1 MGNISFL
8 TGSSSNSPSSIG
20 ESIYQLENCSVL
32 FLAAWQKT
40 PPDLVRAAR
49 VSSEAMAHLDH
60 IVNVILRARDDSKA
74 ASTYAGSQLEAALRG
89 QCGLSVA
96 PVTRSQQQALPASG
110 AGNGIIP
117 GVGVALTLEKLLNK
131 IKHRR
136 PNDANFRVDQT
147 GQHIFVVAV
156 DKPNQQPD
164 SIVEFTVKH
173 FCVQC
178 SNITQYI

>member
-8 TGSSSNSPSSIG
+8 TGASSNSPSSIG

-32 FLAAWQKT
+32 FLAAWQKVC
-40 PPDLVRAAR
+40 PDLVRAAR

-60 IVNVILRARDDSKA
+60 IVNVVLRARDDSKA
-74 ASTYAGSQLEAALRG
+74 ANTYAGSQLEAGLNG
-89 QCGLSVA
+89 QCGLSVVS
-96 PVTRSQQQALPASG
+96 VTRAQQQALPAAG
-110 AGNGIIP
+110 PGNGVVP
-117 GVGVALTLEKLLNK
+117 GTGAALTLERLLNK

-136 PNDANFRVDQT
+136 PNDSNFRVDQS

-156 DKPNQQPD
+156 DKPNHQPD
-164 SIVEFTVKH
+164 SIVEFPVKE

-178 SNITQYI
+178 ARIAQYT

>member
-8 TGSSSNSPSSIG
+8 TGASSNSPSSIG

-32 FLAAWQKT
+32 FLAAWQKM
-40 PPDLVRAAR
+40 PPDLGRAAR

-60 IVNVILRARDDSKA
+60 IVNVVLRARDDSKA
-74 ASTYAGSQLEAALRG
+74 ASTYSGSQLEAALNG
-89 QCGLSVA
+89 QCGLSAA
-96 PVTRSQQQALPASG
+96 PVARWQQQALAAAG

-136 PNDANFRVDQT
+136 PNDANFRVDQN

-156 DKPNQQPD
+156 DKPNHQPD
-164 SIVEFTVKH
+164 SIVEFTVKQ

-178 SNITQYI
+178 SNIIQYI

>member
-8 TGSSSNSPSSIG
+8 TGASSNSPSSIG

-32 FLAAWQKT
+32 FLAAWQKA

-60 IVNVILRARDDSKA
+60 IVNVALRARDDSKA
-74 ASTYAGSQLEAALRG
+74 ANTYAGSQFQAGLNR
-89 QCGLSVA
+89 QCGLSVT
-96 PVTRSQQQALPASG
+96 PVTRLQQQALPAAG
-110 AGNGIIP
+110 PGNGTIP
-117 GVGVALTLEKLLNK
+117 GAGVALTLEKLLNK

-136 PNDANFRVDQT
+136 PNDANFRVDQF
-147 GQHIFVVAV
+147 GQHIFIVAV
-156 DKPNQQPD
+156 DKPNHQPD
-164 SIVEFTVKH
+164 SIVEFPVKD

-178 SNITQYI
+178 ANIAQYT